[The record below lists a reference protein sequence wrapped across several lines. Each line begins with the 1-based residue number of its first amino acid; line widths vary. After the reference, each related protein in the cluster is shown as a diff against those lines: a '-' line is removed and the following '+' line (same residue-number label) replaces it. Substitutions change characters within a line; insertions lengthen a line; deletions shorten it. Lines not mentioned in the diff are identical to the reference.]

1 MYVKQTR
8 LRLQI
13 FVFGLFLGM
22 LLPVPAQTQTLSWKR
37 QLGTSGYD
45 VSYGV
50 ATDSNGNVYISGY
63 TDGSVDGANQ
73 GSLDAWVAKY
83 NTSGT
88 LLWKRQLGTSANDVS
103 YGVATDSNGDV
114 YISGDTDG
122 SIDGSN
128 QGLTDAW
135 VAKYNSSG
143 VLIGKRQLGTS
154 TNDMSRGVA
163 TDSKGN
169 FYISGFTAGSLG
181 STNQGPW
188 DAWVAKYNSSGTL
201 VWKRQLGTSVDDVS
215 KGVATDGDGNVYI
228 SGFTQ
233 GSLAGAFQGGGLEG
247 TYDAW
252 VAKYNSSGTLVWKR
266 QLGTSSTDTSNGVA
280 TDSSGNVY
288 ISGQSYGSLGGSNQG
303 LGDAWVAKY
312 NSSGTLLWKRQL
324 GTSSQDAS
332 NSVAT
337 DSNGNVYMS
346 GFTTDSLEGANQG
359 SFDAWVAKYNSNGAL
374 LWKLKLG
381 TPSPDASNGVATDRN
396 GNVYMSGDTAGSLGG
411 DYQGGSQGS
420 TDAWVV
426 KYTQ

>member
-1 MYVKQTR
+1 MYIKIR
-8 LRLQI
+8 LRQEI
-13 FVFGLFLGM
+13 FVFGLLLGA

-37 QLGTSGYD
+37 QLGTSGND

-50 ATDSNGNVYISGY
+50 ATDSNSNVYISGY

-83 NTSGT
+83 NISGT
-88 LLWKRQLGTSANDVS
+88 LVWKRQLGTPAKDVS
-103 YGVATDSNGDV
+103 YGVATDSNGNV

-135 VAKYNSSG
+135 VAKYNTSG
-143 VLIGKRQLGTS
+143 TLLWKRQLGTS

-169 FYISGFTAGSLG
+169 VYISGFTAGLG
-181 STNQGPW
+181 STNQGSW
-188 DAWVAKYNSSGTL
+188 DAWVAKYNTSGTL
-201 VWKRQLGTSVDDVS
+201 VWKRQLGTSVDDVA
-215 KGVATDGDGNVYI
+215 KGVATDGNSNVYI
-228 SGFTQ
+228 TGFTQ

-288 ISGQSYGSLGGSNQG
+288 ISGQSYGSLGDSNQG

-312 NSSGTLLWKRQL
+312 NSNGTLVWKRQL
-324 GTSSQDAS
+324 GTSSQDGS
-332 NSVAT
+332 NGVAT

-346 GFTTDSLEGANQG
+346 GFTGDSLGGANQE
-359 SFDAWVAKYNSNGAL
+359 SFDAWVAKYNSNGTL

-381 TPSPDASNGVATDRN
+381 TSSPEASNGVATDRN
-396 GNVYMSGDTAGSLGG
+396 GNVYLSGETAGSLGG
-411 DYQGGSQGS
+411 DYQGGTQGA